1 MTRFAKWGLAL
12 GTLALTSACVVAGR
26 DADPADWPG
35 MASMQSVQG
44 RDIYHECGA
53 TMISESWALT
63 AAHCVET
70 ARIENGRR
78 AIQYVPDENGNLV
91 RFGPITV
98 TVGAGDLRRVQKGT
112 VFLVKGIT
120 VHPDYRRG
128 KAERGHDLA
137 LLHIDG
143 RWTGPVSRLEGL
155 TGDVAAMAEPWSDL
169 VVAGYGKPGE
179 NAAEQEAF
187 SRTGRHLS
195 APMMVLQEGFVPPV
209 DAETCKA
216 QIEGLI
222 AEYNYGAD
230 YAGVT
235 VSPEWQ
241 LCAGTGYSDSCQ
253 GDSGGPLV
261 QRGTGAEPVQVGVVS
276 WGLGCG
282 RAESPGVYMRVS
294 AYADWIS
301 ATTGIAR
308 EQAPAAP

>member
-1 MTRFAKWGLAL
+1 M
-12 GTLALTSACVVAGR
+12 
-26 DADPADWPG
+26 P
-35 MASMQSVQG
+35 
-44 RDIYHECGA
+44 
-53 TMISESWALT
+53 
-63 AAHCVET
+63 
-70 ARIENGRR
+70 
-78 AIQYVPDENGNLV
+78 

-98 TVGAGDLRRVQKGT
+98 TVGAGDLRRIQKGT
-112 VFLVKGIT
+112 VFLVKNIV
-120 VHPDYRRG
+120 VHPGYRRG
-128 KAERGHDLA
+128 KAERGNDLA
-137 LLHIDG
+137 LLNIEG
-143 RWTGPVSRLEGL
+143 RWTGPVSRLDGL
-155 TGDVAAMAEPWSDL
+155 TGDVTAMAEPWSDL
-169 VVAGYGKPGE
+169 VVAGYGKSGE
-179 NAAEQEAF
+179 NAVEQEAF

-209 DAETCKA
+209 DAKTCKI

-222 AEYNYGAD
+222 KEYGYGAD

-261 QRGTGAEPVQVGVVS
+261 QRGTAAEPVQVGVVS

-282 RAESPGVYMRVS
+282 RAESPGIYMRVS

-308 EQAPAAP
+308 KTARAAP